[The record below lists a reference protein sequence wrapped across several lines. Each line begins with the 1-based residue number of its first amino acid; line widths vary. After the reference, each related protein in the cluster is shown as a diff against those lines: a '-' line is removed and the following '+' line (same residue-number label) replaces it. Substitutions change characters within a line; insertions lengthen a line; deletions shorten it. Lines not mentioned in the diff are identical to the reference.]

1 MHIDPQGQKIQ
12 RMVFVPHGISQL
24 EQSTESNKEKK
35 AILVFF
41 FFLLHYWFKNKI
53 VIKFFANNVYIVLV
67 YLKY

>member
-41 FFLLHYWFKNKI
+41 FPFALLI
-53 VIKFFANNVYIVLV
+53 
-67 YLKY
+67 